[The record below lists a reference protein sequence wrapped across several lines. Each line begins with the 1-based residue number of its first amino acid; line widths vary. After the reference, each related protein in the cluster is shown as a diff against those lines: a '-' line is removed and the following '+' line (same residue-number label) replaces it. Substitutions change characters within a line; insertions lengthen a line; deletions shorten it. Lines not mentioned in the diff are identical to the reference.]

1 MKAAFQ
7 ADYLINVGHL
17 MIAFVV
23 PDGHVEQRSVVNT
36 VVRESNPIIEIIG
49 NDGVPGFV

>member
-17 MIAFVV
+17 MITFVV
-23 PDGHVEQRSVVNT
+23 PDGHVEQWSVVDT
-36 VVRESNPIIEIIG
+36 VVRKSNPIVEIVG